1 MQLQHISRIHDQSF
15 LIDAFVHDDPDQ
27 RTLATLI
34 DHVDHL
40 VDRVGID
47 HVGIGLDLCDHVN
60 DYHHTPK
67 AFVTRDLIPDH
78 GHLVDITA
86 GLIERGYTDDDIM
99 AILGGNFRRV
109 FTQISG

>member
-34 DHVDHL
+34 DHVD
-40 VDRVGID
+40 RVGID

-67 AFVTRDLIPDH
+67 RSLPVISSR
-78 GHLVDITA
+78 
-86 GLIERGYTDDDIM
+86 IM
-99 AILGGNFRRV
+99 A
-109 FTQISG
+109 TWSISRPD